1 MPPIYKVPP
10 LKGCFILSK
19 DKTQSG
25 KSFTLKGAKCPSKGT
40 KKANVLAYGTVNVY
54 ELGGKAYYK
63 HGKKMV
69 RAEER
74 DNLISSKPKKK
85 MIFVLQGTYGHGWED
100 LTAEETREE
109 IRQRLKEY
117 RENEG
122 GNYRIVRKRE

>member
-1 MPPIYKVPP
+1 MPSYYILYPKNKKRAVKIVTKKPTGQGTSRAYGFAEGP
-10 LKGCFILSK
+10 LKNKEKVCSRLNMMDVPVSRRPDNF
-19 DKTQSG
+19 
-25 KSFTLKGAKCPSKGT
+25 KCPIK
-40 KKANVLAYGTVNVY
+40 V
-54 ELGGKAYYK
+54 
-63 HGKKMV
+63 
-69 RAEER
+69 
-74 DNLISSKPKKK
+74 KKK